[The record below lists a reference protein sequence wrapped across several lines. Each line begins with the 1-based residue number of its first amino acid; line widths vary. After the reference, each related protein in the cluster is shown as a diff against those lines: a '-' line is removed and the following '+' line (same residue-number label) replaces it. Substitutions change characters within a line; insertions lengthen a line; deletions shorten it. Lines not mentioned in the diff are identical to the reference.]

1 MIMRINLQRFAD
13 SLPEVGPKDDTY
25 LISGESLTGIADSIR
40 GVNGET
46 NKYTP
51 AEMKA
56 KISALKDPKGSVT
69 IAINGTYDVSQ
80 KATAIVEVPAT
91 PTQEKNFTIS
101 DNNTYS
107 IEPDTGY
114 ALSRV
119 LVTGKF
125 VNPTLSGTA
134 TNKDV
139 LAGKTFY
146 NTSYTLQNGGIQTY
160 GGATTITS
168 NTTLAT
174 AGMYLDKN
182 LVINVPSP
190 TLSGNAIASQVL
202 KGQKFYSNSYNLQT
216 GTMESYN
223 GDFIITQNGTISIAH
238 MYVNSDIVVAI
249 PNEAV
254 TEISTSA
261 EMDALLVEANVGK
274 YYKFIGTTDNKY
286 TNGDIYQVELEG

>member
-80 KATAIVEVPAT
+80 KATAIVEVPAI

-107 IEPDTGY
+107 VEPDTGY
-114 ALSRV
+114 VLSRV

-168 NTTLAT
+168 NTTLET

>member
-1 MIMRINLQRFAD
+1 MANN
-13 SLPEVGPKDDTY
+13 TY
-25 LISGESLTGIADSIR
+25 IIQENTLTSIADSIR

-51 AEMKA
+51 EEMKT

-69 IAINGTYDVSQ
+69 IATNGTYDVSQ

-101 DNNTYS
+101 DNDTYS
-107 IEPDTGY
+107 IEPDLGY
-114 ALSRV
+114 ALSKV
-119 LVTGKF
+119 LVTGNF
-125 VNPTLSGTA
+125 SNPTLSGTA
-134 TNKDV
+134 TARDV

-174 AGMYLDKN
+174 EGMYLDKN
-182 LVINVPSP
+182 LIINVPNP

-223 GDFIITQNGTISIAH
+223 GEFTITQNGTISIAH
-238 MYVNSDIVVAI
+238 MYVNSDIVVDV
-249 PNEAV
+249 PSV
-254 TEISTSA
+254 TEVNTSS

-274 YYKFIGTTDNKY
+274 YYKYIGTTDSKY
-286 TNGDIYQVELEG
+286 TNGDIYQVESETPSSSSGRAIS